1 MIKKGFDD
9 GGKFDPGSIGQRQAF
24 MSHVLLKYAVEQA
37 GAGEG
42 GGRAVAATSKHPA

>member
-9 GGKFDPGSIGQRQAF
+9 GGKFDAGSIGQRQAF

-42 GGRAVAATSKHPA
+42 GRAVAATSKNPA